1 MHNHVTIFYEKSNN
15 LPLTI
20 HTEMLKLSIL
30 PVFIKRQIEYSIDAD
45 SSNPQ

>member
-1 MHNHVTIFYEKSNN
+1 MSPFFMKKVNN

-30 PVFIKRQIEYSIDAD
+30 PVFKRQIEYSIDAD

>member
-1 MHNHVTIFYEKSNN
+1 MSPFFMKKVNN

-20 HTEMLKLSIL
+20 HMEMLKLSIL
-30 PVFIKRQIEYSIDAD
+30 PVFKRQIEYSIDAD